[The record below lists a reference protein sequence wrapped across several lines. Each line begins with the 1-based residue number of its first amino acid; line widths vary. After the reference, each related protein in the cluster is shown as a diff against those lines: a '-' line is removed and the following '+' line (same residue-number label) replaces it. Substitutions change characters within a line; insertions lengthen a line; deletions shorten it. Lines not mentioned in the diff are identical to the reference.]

1 MNPISNSRYLPA
13 FLAGL
18 LSISLPIAF
27 SAPAQAEAAEAKTAE
42 TKTTGKRLE
51 DDPYALDRL
60 KNILQSGIPELMTV
74 KVKNNAAGSDSS
86 SSSASSGSGGR
97 KNKTAGSE
105 QQAPAALGLAPAVA
119 KGKANTA
126 HEAHWSYEGETG
138 PYAWGKM
145 KPEFNTCDNGKAQSP
160 IHIQPGDTVTAD
172 LEPLSFD
179 YGPLLGKITHNGH
192 TIQVDLSGN
201 HMLTVKGKVFK
212 LVQFH
217 FHHPAEEMI
226 NYKGF
231 AMVAHMVHKSADGKL
246 AVVGVLIDTG
256 EENPVLSK
264 IWARMPMKEG
274 ESYPLEASAMNVA
287 ELLPKNTGYYTFAGS
302 LTTPPCSEGVLWMV
316 MKHPTSLSLSQLN
329 TFKRLFPLNARPTQ
343 PMNARLVQESK

>member
-1 MNPISNSRYLPA
+1 MR
-13 FLAGL
+13 LAGL
-18 LSISLPIAF
+18 LAVSLPLAF
-27 SAPAQAEAAEAKTAE
+27 APAAQAESSDAKTKEAKEA
-42 TKTTGKRLE
+42 KPTGKRLE
-51 DDPYALDRL
+51 DDPYALEKL

-74 KVKNNAAGSDSS
+74 KVRNTSAGGDSPAA
-86 SSSASSGSGGR
+86 SASTSNSK

-105 QQAPAALGLAPAVA
+105 HQAPTSLGLAPSAP
-119 KGKANTA
+119 KGKGHET

-145 KPEFNTCDNGKAQSP
+145 KSEFNTCDNGKSQSP
-160 IHIQPGDTVTAD
+160 IHIQPGDAVAAD
-172 LEPLSFD
+172 LEPLTFD

-201 HMLTVKGKVFK
+201 HMLTVRGKVFK
-212 LVQFH
+212 LIQFH

-226 NYKGF
+226 NYKGY
-231 AMVAHMVHKSADGKL
+231 AMVAHLVHKSADGKL
-246 AVVGVLIDTG
+246 AVVGVLIDAG

-264 IWARMPMKEG
+264 IWARMPMKQG
-274 ESYPLEASAMNVA
+274 ESYSLEASAMNVA
-287 ELLPKNTGYYTFAGS
+287 DLLPKNTGYYTFAGS

-316 MKHPTSLSLSQLN
+316 LKNPTSLSLGQLN

-343 PMNARLVQESK
+343 PLNARLIQESR